1 MFCSLEVFRRNLL
14 DNIVRD
20 DFACCGFFIKEIVFR
35 RILEAYEVG
44 QSRSAEECDD
54 AADDFTGKRA
64 RIRRAV
70 GIDDCEPARKTGVY
84 EILGTEEACD
94 NRTDCACDTASDE
107 RLFQS

>member
-44 QSRSAEECDD
+44 QSRSAEECDQT
-54 AADDFTGKRA
+54 AYNFTS
-64 RIRRAV
+64 
-70 GIDDCEPARKTGVY
+70 E
-84 EILGTEEACD
+84 
-94 NRTDCACDTASDE
+94 
-107 RLFQS
+107 